1 MLKKI
6 LAAAVAS
13 VMTVGVFA
21 GCGDKPAD
29 DVSKSSNVESSAAE
43 TLDITKGAS
52 EKMLERS
59 ILLEGDTSRL
69 AEKLDNALKNEKQI
83 TNICFL
89 GDSITQGSA
98 AEQGGNQYVNRFK
111 TWWEENVS
119 YYVDVT
125 NAGIGATDSYIGVH
139 RVQKDVLDLN
149 PDIIFIEFIN
159 DTDDIFYKTCM
170 DSLVRKCMEQENKP
184 AVIMIEMTMDNGT
197 SPQNVHSEIA
207 KAYNVPMISYH
218 DAIMPEIEAGTIKW
232 TEISPDNIHPNDVG
246 HGLLA
251 QMLTNFVG
259 KIKDNIDSYDKNSK
273 NFDAESPTGD
283 KYADA
288 RLVDRNSSEVTVK
301 DEGAFTENVSFQRFN
316 AGWGTVSGGSA
327 TFEMEFKNLGLLYL
341 KTIDGKSADVTITV
355 DGKEVKPISGDFP
368 GGWGNYAKADELFV
382 SDEKAKHTV
391 TITVNEGDKKN
402 FQVLSWML
410 S

>member
-1 MLKKI
+1 MVKKI
-6 LAAAVAS
+6 LAALVAS
-13 VMTVGVFA
+13 IITMGIFA
-21 GCGDKPAD
+21 SCGNKPTD
-29 DVSKSSNVESSAAE
+29 DGSNSSNLESLVDE
-43 TLDITKGAS
+43 TVDITKGAS

-69 AEKLDNALKNEKQI
+69 AEKLNNAMENNKQI

-98 AEQGGNQYVNRFK
+98 AEQGSNQYVNRFK

-139 RVQKDVLDLN
+139 RAQRDVLDLN

-170 DSLVRKCMEQENKP
+170 DSLVKKCMEQENKP
-184 AVIMIEMTMDNGT
+184 AVIMIEMTMDDGT

-246 HGLLA
+246 HGILA
-251 QMLTNFVG
+251 QLLTNFVG
-259 KIKDNIDSYDKNSK
+259 NIKDNIDSYDKNSK
-273 NFDAESPTGD
+273 VFDADSPTGD

-288 RLVDRNSSEVTVK
+288 RLVDRNSDEVTVK
-301 DEGAFTENVSFQRFN
+301 DEGSFTESVSFQKFN
-316 AGWGTVSGGSA
+316 AGWGTVSGGTA

-341 KTIDGKSADVTITV
+341 KTIDGKSANVTITV

-368 GGWGNYAKADELFV
+368 GGWGDYAKADELYV

-391 TITVNEGDKKN
+391 TITVDEGEQKS
-402 FQVLSWML
+402 FQILSWML